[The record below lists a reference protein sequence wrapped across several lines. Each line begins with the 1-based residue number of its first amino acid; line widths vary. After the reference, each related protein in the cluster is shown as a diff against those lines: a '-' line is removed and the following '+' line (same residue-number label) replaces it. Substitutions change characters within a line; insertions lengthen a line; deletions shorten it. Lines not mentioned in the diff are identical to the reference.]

1 MQDTVNRMV
10 RNGATSYVSMVV
22 TSACGFVMI
31 PITLRY
37 LGKEEYGLLVLVGAI
52 AGYVSLS
59 GLGIG
64 AAIMRSVAEARSA
77 ASSSNLSSTISTAFF
92 FYLFT
97 SILGLAA
104 TLLLIHPLPHFFQV
118 PQDKVGLSQAL
129 LLISL
134 TGAWAT
140 FPLSVYTGVLTGRER
155 FDLTNLLQAGQAIV
169 WLLAGVLVLW
179 SGGRLVAFLVTR
191 TATSLLFALAGAWL
205 AHRELPSLRLSSKMV
220 RLSELRHLLSFGIF
234 VFCVHVAVQVTQQA
248 DAIVIGVFLPLGT
261 IAVYNIG
268 LRLSEIAREIPAQLG
283 RLLPPVIVGL
293 DRGTQPE
300 ELRTAFEESTKW
312 ILAVALAAAT
322 PLIAFAEPLIR
333 AWVGEGFSRA
343 ALVVYILCI
352 GGIVSIGQSPAS
364 YILMFKGRHK
374 LTAGLALADCVP
386 NLILSIILIR
396 PLGIVGVALGT
407 TLPIF
412 IMNIFVNVPLACRL
426 IDMPVRRLLRGA
438 VLPALAPAVVTLPIA
453 IAVQRVVWPDHLF
466 STMLGMAA
474 TAAVYTLLFATASL
488 SSGDRARYL
497 VYLRGAVRYAVSAGG
512 RS

>member
-1 MQDTVNRMV
+1 
-10 RNGATSYVSMVV
+10 
-22 TSACGFVMI
+22 
-31 PITLRY
+31 
-37 LGKEEYGLLVLVGAI
+37 
-52 AGYVSLS
+52 
-59 GLGIG
+59 
-64 AAIMRSVAEARSA
+64 
-77 ASSSNLSSTISTAFF
+77 
-92 FYLFT
+92 
-97 SILGLAA
+97 
-104 TLLLIHPLPHFFQV
+104 
-118 PQDKVGLSQAL
+118 
-129 LLISL
+129 
-134 TGAWAT
+134 
-140 FPLSVYTGVLTGRER
+140 
-155 FDLTNLLQAGQAIV
+155 
-169 WLLAGVLVLW
+169 
-179 SGGRLVAFLVTR
+179 
-191 TATSLLFALAGAWL
+191 
-205 AHRELPSLRLSSKMV
+205 MV

-396 PLGIVGVALGT
+396 PLGIVGVAL
-407 TLPIF
+407 
-412 IMNIFVNVPLACRL
+412 
-426 IDMPVRRLLRGA
+426 
-438 VLPALAPAVVTLPIA
+438 APAVVTLPIA